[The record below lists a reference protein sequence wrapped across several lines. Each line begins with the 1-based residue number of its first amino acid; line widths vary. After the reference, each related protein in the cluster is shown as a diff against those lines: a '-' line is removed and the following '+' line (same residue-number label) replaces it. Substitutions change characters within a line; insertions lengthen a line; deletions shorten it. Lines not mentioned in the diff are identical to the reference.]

1 MRPTSPQREQ
11 QQRQFRCGAPLQRQ
25 LSNSKTVA
33 LSTACSDGELD
44 ALKKLGSVLAAQC
57 ATVDKLAS
65 ILPPI
70 APVES
75 QMLCNTQGKVLSAE
89 ELSVLGK
96 TSCGVTIRAIP
107 LCATMQDLA
116 TVRGN
121 LAHAMLGIKDADKAV
136 MAHGPWANSMLAE
149 FQ

>member
-1 MRPTSPQREQ
+1 MD
-11 QQRQFRCGAPLQRQ
+11 
-25 LSNSKTVA
+25 N
-33 LSTACSDGELD
+33 
-44 ALKKLGSVLAAQC
+44 
-57 ATVDKLAS
+57 LAS
-65 ILPPI
+65 ILPSI

-89 ELSVLGK
+89 ELAVFGK
-96 TSCGVTIRAIP
+96 TSCGVTLRAIP

-136 MAHGPWANSMLAE
+136 MAHGPWANSMVAE